1 MSGSG
6 SGTVGVDPRWTAL
19 GPTGAPLVVFIH
31 PTRMNRTYWT
41 PQVEALAP
49 SNRILAVDLP
59 GHGHLHRERFTL
71 PAAVAVVR
79 EAIESEQATG
89 APDRPT
95 VIVGLSLGGY
105 VAMALAAEDPGIADA
120 LVLAGSTAEPTGRR
134 AHPFRALAL
143 AYDRAHHVVFDR
155 LTAAIIRRRYP
166 DGLGDLLVTSGFA
179 YRGASEALRSLAGE
193 PFLPRIAA
201 YPGTVVLVNGSR
213 DIAMRPGE
221 RRFLARAR
229 RGRLVTL
236 PGAYHLSSLD
246 RPAEFTAVIRSA
258 IAEAVAAVDERREEV
273 EGQGSG

>member
-1 MSGSG
+1 
-6 SGTVGVDPRWTAL
+6 
-19 GPTGAPLVVFIH
+19 
-31 PTRMNRTYWT
+31 MNRTYWT
-41 PQVEALAP
+41 PQVEALSGAC
-49 SNRILAVDLP
+49 RIIAVDLP
-59 GHGHLHRERFTL
+59 GHGQLERERFTL

-79 EAIESEQATG
+79 AAIESERPG
-89 APDRPT
+89 AADRVAREGLPPT

-105 VAMALAAEDPGIADA
+105 VAMALAAEAPGIADA

-143 AYDRAHHVVFDR
+143 AYDGAHRLVFDR
-155 LTAAIIRRRYP
+155 LSASFIRRRYP
-166 DGLGDLLVTSGFA
+166 GGLGDLLVTSGFA
-179 YRGASEALRSLAGE
+179 YRGAAEALRSLAGE

-213 DIAMRPGE
+213 DVAMRPGE
-221 RRFLARAR
+221 RRFLARTR

-258 IAEAVAAVDERREEV
+258 VAEAVESRR
-273 EGQGSG
+273 QAR